1 MKKALLLT
9 LAALLLPF
17 VIGAQLLGSQE
28 LKFHHAPYA
37 LKTFGHRMMAPAR
50 VDLGEN
56 QMIMGHYD
64 TDDLASSDGGL
75 GITGLPGVIS
85 IGTIITPSEL
95 AMFQGGKI
103 VKYRVGLAQATAIS
117 RVFLAPVTATGSIGP
132 MTEWTCSSNM
142 AGWNEIELPTPFD
155 INLGEGI
162 SLLIGFDYQQTS
174 SNYPISAVEVGDIY
188 PSYILY
194 NGSWQD
200 VGLSSYGNL
209 SLQCVVENESFP
221 DYMVTVSNV
230 RTKNYVKTGD
240 DINYSFLSRNRGVAP
255 VPEGAC
261 TYDVLID
268 GEVVETITNPSAL
281 SSSDVAI
288 TGAISSAGLEPGK
301 HTITVTVNAIN
312 GEPVD
317 VPMSS
322 SYTFTIYVNGFP
334 HQMHLIEQF
343 TSTYCTYCPL
353 GNSMLTILT
362 GMRDD
367 LVWVGIHGNMSGTDP
382 MRTLQCDTIMSYQG
396 SDSYPSGSFDRAT
409 GLASDDAIIIGL
421 GYDEAYHQLIAEEIS
436 GFFDE
441 MDEAPAFSTVNINST
456 IDPDTRKAVITIDGE
471 LTPDFDQ
478 MLGADSKLTVYITED
493 GVSARQLNNGRWING
508 YIHNGVMR
516 RALNSA
522 LGNDLNRDG
531 NTYKNEYTYTIP
543 SAWNIDNLN
552 VVAFISRPLKNGASG
567 VYTDLYVDQANKR
580 KLGEFDE
587 VTVLRGDA
595 NGDELVSI
603 EDVAGLIDALI
614 QGTDPVNPEGADCN
628 MDGLITIE
636 DVAMLIDYLLS
647 GVWPE

>member
-9 LAALLLPF
+9 LVALLLPF
-17 VIGAQLLGSQE
+17 AIGAQLLGSQE

-255 VPEGAC
+255 VTAGAC

-353 GNSMLTILT
+353 GTSMLTILT
-362 GMRDD
+362 GLRDD

-436 GFFDE
+436 GFFLGYGCDLAGIHRE
-441 MDEAPAFSTVNINST
+441 YLSLFIQQNGKIPGLIRRFSRHMPPGKFFPFFSLKT
-456 IDPDTRKAVITIDGE
+456 ILRYILWTIGVFLSIYRKASPVVCQVLKDLDLIISSFHRVRQIHDPHQE
-471 LTPDFDQ
+471 RQDQ
-478 MLGADSKLTVYITED
+478 NCGD
-493 GVSARQLNNGRWING
+493 
-508 YIHNGVMR
+508 HC
-516 RALNSA
+516 
-522 LGNDLNRDG
+522 DLNK
-531 NTYKNEYTYTIP
+531 TF
-543 SAWNIDNLN
+543 L
-552 VVAFISRPLKNGASG
+552 
-567 VYTDLYVDQANKR
+567 
-580 KLGEFDE
+580 
-587 VTVLRGDA
+587 
-595 NGDELVSI
+595 
-603 EDVAGLIDALI
+603 
-614 QGTDPVNPEGADCN
+614 
-628 MDGLITIE
+628 
-636 DVAMLIDYLLS
+636 
-647 GVWPE
+647 